1 METELLKQDDALG
14 FYANPHYENKMVL
27 GPTPIIGSGAI
38 VPPSSNYE
46 LSELPKVQIWASAS
60 DVINNIYLSI
70 DKLVQM
76 IKERELD
83 SQIISLRQLNIKEI
97 ECKNK
102 ELKSELMKDYKTIKN
117 KLPLITFSSYLNNYR
132 DENHLYHYTGLI
144 VLDVDLKENPTLPL
158 RINTL
163 KRNISDCPNTFLM
176 FDSPRGS
183 GYGLKILIRISLNSE
198 IMRCNKELKEELD
211 NQKRK
216 ELIET
221 IKDFH
226 YQAHQKIR
234 EYYSN
239 KFDLVIDKGAK
250 NFQGVCFLSGDAK
263 VFFNPNSSPF
273 KVAWVKKEKK
283 VPQMNTYNTFNYSS
297 TSNTE
302 ILEAIL
308 KDFIKN
314 CSGRNSATFLLA
326 VQSKHYNI
334 SENEIL
340 NFVMNKWG
348 NDDFD
353 QKEALRTIRNG
364 FKYTPYVQYIFNNN
378 NSNNL

>member
-1 METELLKQDDALG
+1 MSNNLIKQDDALG
-14 FYANPHYENKMVL
+14 FCANPQYENKMVL

-38 VPPSSNYE
+38 VPPSSNFE
-46 LSELPKVQIWASAS
+46 LSELPMIQIWASAS
-60 DVINNIYLSI
+60 DVVNNIYFSI

-76 IKERELD
+76 IIERELD

-97 ECKNK
+97 ECKDK
-102 ELKSELMKDYKTIKN
+102 ELKGELMKEYKTIKN
-117 KLPLITFSSYLNNYR
+117 KLPLITFSSYLKDYR

-158 RINTL
+158 RIKTL

-176 FDSPRGS
+176 FDSPRGE
-183 GYGLKILIRISLNSE
+183 GYGLKIVVRISLNSE
-198 IMRCNKELKEELD
+198 IILCNKELKKELD
-211 NQKRK
+211 NSKRK
-216 ELIET
+216 ELINT

-226 YQAHQKIR
+226 YQAHQRIR

-239 KFDLVIDKGAK
+239 KFDLEIDKGAK
-250 NFQGVCFLSGDAK
+250 NFQGVCFLSGDIK
-263 VFFNPNSSPF
+263 LFINPNSSF
-273 KVAWVKKEKK
+273 FNIVWAKRKKE
-283 VPQMNTYNTFNYSS
+283 VTSFNSYDFNYST

-308 KDFIKN
+308 KDFTKN
-314 CSGRNSATFLLA
+314 CSGRNTATFTIA
-326 VQSKHYNI
+326 VQAKHYNI

-340 NFVMNKWG
+340 SFVMNKWG
-348 NDDFD
+348 DNDFD
-353 QKEALRTIRNG
+353 QKEALRAIRNG